1 METESFQEPASVTA
15 GSSRGQMERRLT
27 LSAFAIL
34 LILALSYAV
43 NAADRNVFPV
53 LLGGIRQQFGF
64 SLEAAGLLST
74 VFTLGLGIG
83 GIPAGRL
90 MDRLSRKTVMLIG
103 IFVYSAFTL
112 LTPLALGYGDMMAYR
127 VFSGVGEALQN
138 AALFTAVGAYFYATR
153 STALGILNI
162 SYGFGGTIGPYL
174 GAVLATRS
182 GHWQLPFYI
191 YAAVGFAFCAII
203 LFGIS
208 KRYTEAADQKH
219 RDVQTGPHS
228 GAKGSWAEGPS
239 GYGLAELPSTLLNR
253 NTALI
258 CASIAVA
265 GFCLYSYLGL
275 YPTYLE
281 TQLGFSV
288 DQAGFA
294 ASMFGLGSL
303 AASVPAGWLGDKL
316 GNRTMSQISFIGVPI
331 IAFFMFFVAKT
342 PTAQSTLS
350 FLEGAFGSGTIYV
363 NLYAYI
369 QRSLSSGH
377 IGRAS
382 GAFVT
387 YFFLPSTVAGYF
399 FGYVV
404 HHGSWCLAAVS
415 QLVILPLVGLVIVS
429 FVRIPRR
436 RTNGTVTYS

>member
-1 METESFQEPASVTA
+1 MESETSQEPEIVTA
-15 GSSRGQMERRLT
+15 GSSHGRTERRLT
-27 LSAFAIL
+27 LAAFVIL

-53 LLGGIRQQFGF
+53 LLGEIRKDFGF

-74 VFTLGLGIG
+74 VFTLGLGLG

-90 MDRLSRKTVMLIG
+90 MDRMSRKTVMLIG

-112 LTPLALGYGDMMAYR
+112 LTPLALGYGDMMTYR
-127 VFSGVGEALQN
+127 VFSGVGEAMQN

-191 YAAVGFAFCAII
+191 YAIVGFVFCAII

-208 KRYTEAADQKH
+208 RRYTEAPDQKH
-219 RDVQTGPHS
+219 HDPQQGARSSEHS
-228 GAKGSWAEGPS
+228 SWNAGASE
-239 GYGLAELPSTLLNR
+239 YGLAELPSTLLNR

-258 CASIAVA
+258 CASIAIA

-303 AASVPAGWLGDKL
+303 VASVPAGLLGDKL

-331 IAFFMFFVAKT
+331 VTLLMFFVAKT
-342 PTAQSTLS
+342 PTSQSTLS

-363 NLYAYI
+363 NLYAYV

-404 HHGSWCLAAVS
+404 HHGSWGLAAIG
-415 QLVILPLVGLVIVS
+415 QLVILPLIGLVVVS

-436 RTNGTVTYS
+436 RANGTITYS

>member
-1 METESFQEPASVTA
+1 
-15 GSSRGQMERRLT
+15 MERRLT
-27 LSAFAIL
+27 WSAFVIL

-53 LLGGIRQQFGF
+53 LLGAIRKDFGF

-74 VFTLGLGIG
+74 VFTLGLGLG

-90 MDRLSRKTVMLIG
+90 MDRMSRKTVMLTG

-112 LTPLALGYGDMMAYR
+112 LTPLAFGYGDMMTYR
-127 VFSGVGEALQN
+127 VFSGVGEAMQN

-162 SYGFGGTIGPYL
+162 SYGFGGTVGPYL

-182 GHWQLPFYI
+182 GHWQLPFYV
-191 YAAVGFAFCAII
+191 YAIVGFVFCAII

-208 KRYTEAADQKH
+208 KRYTEAVDRKHSDRLKNGGAAD
-219 RDVQTGPHS
+219 D
-228 GAKGSWAEGPS
+228 
-239 GYGLAELPSTLLNR
+239 GLAELPSTLLNK

-258 CASIAVA
+258 CASISIA

-275 YPTYLE
+275 YPTYLQ

-303 AASVPAGWLGDKL
+303 VASVPAGWLGDKL
-316 GNRTMSQISFIGVPI
+316 GNRTMSQVSFIGVPI
-331 IAFFMFFVAKT
+331 VAILMFFVAKT
-342 PTAQSTLS
+342 PTSQSTLS

-363 NLYAYI
+363 NLYAYV

-399 FGYVV
+399 FGYMV
-404 HHGSWCLAAVS
+404 HHGSWGMAAVA
-415 QLVILPLVGLVIVS
+415 QLVILPLVGLAVVS

-436 RTNGTVTYS
+436 RADGTVTFS

>member
-1 METESFQEPASVTA
+1 MEAKTVQEPAVA
-15 GSSRGQMERRLT
+15 VADSSRSQMERRLT
-27 LSAFAIL
+27 WSAFVIL

-53 LLGGIRQQFGF
+53 LLGGIRKDFGF

-74 VFTLGLGIG
+74 VFTLGLGLG

-90 MDRLSRKTVMLIG
+90 MDRMSRKTVMLIG

-112 LTPLALGYGDMMAYR
+112 LTPLAFGYGDMMAYR
-127 VFSGVGEALQN
+127 VFSGVGEAMQN

-191 YAAVGFAFCAII
+191 YAIVGFVFCAII

-208 KRYTEAADQKH
+208 KRYTEAEDRKQSDRLKDGGTAD
-219 RDVQTGPHS
+219 S
-228 GAKGSWAEGPS
+228 
-239 GYGLAELPSTLLNR
+239 GLAELPSTLLNR

-258 CASIAVA
+258 CASISIA

-275 YPTYLE
+275 YPTYLQ

-303 AASVPAGWLGDKL
+303 VASVPAGWLGDKL
-316 GNRTMSQISFIGVPI
+316 GNRTMSQVSFIGVPI
-331 IAFFMFFVAKT
+331 VAILMFFVAKT
-342 PTAQSTLS
+342 PSSQSTLS

-363 NLYAYI
+363 NLYAYV

-399 FGYVV
+399 FGYMV
-404 HHGSWCLAAVS
+404 HHGSWGMAAVA
-415 QLVILPLVGLVIVS
+415 QLVILPLVGLAVVS
-429 FVRIPRR
+429 LVRIPRR
-436 RTNGTVTYS
+436 RADGAVTFS

>member
-1 METESFQEPASVTA
+1 MESESIQETA
-15 GSSRGQMERRLT
+15 VAAGNSSLSQTGRRLT
-27 LSAFAIL
+27 LSAFVIL

-53 LLGGIRQQFGF
+53 LLGGIRKDFGF

-74 VFTLGLGIG
+74 VFTLGLGLG

-127 VFSGVGEALQN
+127 VFSGVGEAMQN

-153 STALGILNI
+153 STALGILNV

-182 GHWQLPFYI
+182 GNWQLPFYI
-191 YAAVGFAFCAII
+191 YAIVGFVFCAII

-208 KRYTEAADQKH
+208 KRYTEAPDEKH
-219 RDVQTGPHS
+219 RDQQRESRISQHDLGNAGT
-228 GAKGSWAEGPS
+228 AE
-239 GYGLAELPSTLLNR
+239 YELAELPSTLLNR

-258 CASIAVA
+258 CASIAIA

-303 AASVPAGWLGDKL
+303 VASVPAGWLGDRI
-316 GNRTMSQISFIGVPI
+316 GNRTMSQVSFIGVPI
-331 IAFFMFFVAKT
+331 VAVLMFFVAKS
-342 PTAQSTLS
+342 PTTQSTLS
-350 FLEGAFGSGTIYV
+350 FLEGAFGSGIIYV
-363 NLYAYI
+363 NLYAYV

-404 HHGSWCLAAVS
+404 HHGSWGLAAVG
-415 QLVILPLVGLVIVS
+415 QLVVLPLVGLLVVS

-436 RTNGTVTYS
+436 RANGTITYR

>member
-1 METESFQEPASVTA
+1 MESKTVQEPAVA
-15 GSSRGQMERRLT
+15 NADSSRGQMERRLT
-27 LSAFAIL
+27 WSAFIIL

-53 LLGGIRQQFGF
+53 LLGGIRKDFGF

-74 VFTLGLGIG
+74 VFTLGLGVG

-90 MDRLSRKTVMLIG
+90 MDRMSRKTVMLIG

-127 VFSGVGEALQN
+127 VFSGVGEAMQN

-162 SYGFGGTIGPYL
+162 SYGFGGTVGPYL

-191 YAAVGFAFCAII
+191 YAIVGFVFCAII

-208 KRYTEAADQKH
+208 KRYTEAADRKQSNRLKESH
-219 RDVQTGPHS
+219 SARDSS
-228 GAKGSWAEGPS
+228 GNGGTADD
-239 GYGLAELPSTLLNR
+239 GLAELPSTLLNR

-258 CASIAVA
+258 CASISIA

-275 YPTYLE
+275 YPTYLQ

-316 GNRTMSQISFIGVPI
+316 GNRTMSQVSFIGVPI
-331 IAFFMFFVAKT
+331 VAILMFFVAKT
-342 PTAQSTLS
+342 PTSQSTLS

-363 NLYAYI
+363 NLYAYV

-404 HHGSWCLAAVS
+404 HHGSWGMAAIA
-415 QLVILPLVGLVIVS
+415 QLVILPLVGLAVVS

-436 RTNGTVTYS
+436 RADGTLTYS